1 MVTCWHFKNWS
12 VGRLKKGRLD
22 RQTPTAEWRATHGC
36 LDAASWCWLRST
48 TRVESQVKSVS
59 RHKTRAEEK
68 RHAEKQQRSIIFNP
82 DCNINRKKKA
92 DENWPNWLTTW
103 IVQFQVG
110 CTKYFFFLMKPNGH
124 KKLHSVN
131 QSSFLLRT
139 EKRMLWHA
147 GLFSLNC
154 ELCHWRRTTH
164 EASSLV
170 DSVISE
176 EHFRPFSLLFS
187 SSPSCPIF

>member
-1 MVTCWHFKNWS
+1 MPLHDAGWEVLL
-12 VGRLKKGRLD
+12 VLK
-22 RQTPTAEWRATHGC
+22 
-36 LDAASWCWLRST
+36 
-48 TRVESQVKSVS
+48 VKSS
-59 RHKTRAEEK
+59 RSRDTK
-68 RHAEKQQRSIIFNP
+68 RELRRSDMQRSSNVASFLIRIATSTA
-82 DCNINRKKKA
+82 RKIDQIGLQLELYNSKLA
-92 DENWPNWLTTW
+92 AQS
-103 IVQFQVG
+103 I
-110 CTKYFFFLMKPNGH
+110 FFLVKPNGH

>member
-1 MVTCWHFKNWS
+1 MPLHDAGWEVLL
-12 VGRLKKGRLD
+12 VLK
-22 RQTPTAEWRATHGC
+22 
-36 LDAASWCWLRST
+36 
-48 TRVESQVKSVS
+48 VKSS
-59 RHKTRAEEK
+59 RSRDTK
-68 RHAEKQQRSIIFNP
+68 RELRRSDMQRSSNVASFLIRIATSTAKKSW
-82 DCNINRKKKA
+82 RKLTKLTY
-92 DENWPNWLTTW
+92 NLNCTIPSWLHK
-103 IVQFQVG
+103 V
-110 CTKYFFFLMKPNGH
+110 FFFLMKPNGH

-131 QSSFLLRT
+131 QSSILLRT

>member
-1 MVTCWHFKNWS
+1 MPLHDAGWEVLL
-12 VGRLKKGRLD
+12 VLK
-22 RQTPTAEWRATHGC
+22 
-36 LDAASWCWLRST
+36 
-48 TRVESQVKSVS
+48 VKSS
-59 RHKTRAEEK
+59 RSRDTK
-68 RHAEKQQRSIIFNP
+68 RELRRSDMQRSSNVASFLIRIATSTA
-82 DCNINRKKKA
+82 KKA

-131 QSSFLLRT
+131 QSSILLRT